1 MQNNLRNC
9 TGSFRSSKVFAFWRV
24 LDGFSS
30 LTLAFSEDN
39 STLTSSSDEAAPVE
53 RASHLIYAIYCYV
66 SVTGGIKIFDEAVP
80 AYISRNIHG
89 SSAADWLQQI
99 TGKRKLNNMYRSQP
113 KRNPP
118 AFDNIIYFLFGSV
131 PRLNIALHSNL
142 FDCNVS
148 NMDLRTIY
156 FEPKSRQKNHD
167 FPV

>member
-1 MQNNLRNC
+1 M
-9 TGSFRSSKVFAFWRV
+9 

-39 STLTSSSDEAAPVE
+39 STLTSSSDEVAPFE
-53 RASHLIYAIYCYV
+53 RASHLIYAIYYNV
-66 SVTGGIKIFDEAVP
+66 SVTGGNEIFDEAVP
-80 AYISRNIHG
+80 AYFSRNIHG

-99 TGKRKLNNMYRSQP
+99 TDKRKLNNMYRSQP

-118 AFDNIIYFLFGSV
+118 AFDSITYFLFGSV
-131 PRLNIALHSNL
+131 PRLNIALNSNL

-156 FEPKSRQKNHD
+156 FEQKTRKKKIMTSPFRH
-167 FPV
+167 VR